1 MEGPRSLGHDML
13 LGVKVAKSL
22 PSHEV
27 SFVNCY
33 QEMGDMHHQ
42 DFRVYVILGRALD

>member
-1 MEGPRSLGHDML
+1 ML
-13 LGVKVAKSL
+13 LGVKVAKLL

-42 DFRVYVILGRALD
+42 DLGVSFRLDSLGGGFEH